1 MNMLRLKDTENFTDI
16 TFEDKVIIENT
27 TFVDDPNKIM
37 IALNDILSNRK
48 EISVANI
55 CDDYSDN
62 IFVFIRNPWEE
73 KIIIIKNN
81 QTQKDEVVVSKFIDI
96 KELAK
101 TFLNSDLKKYIEK
114 YKAND
119 CYKEL
124 KSNFKKLGLAIK
136 RSLAFEVAAWWRNNF
151 KELECSE
158 MILEEIKDWDENE
171 EISPYVLFGIS
182 GVYNTYFDKSINN
195 KVKLKKFLDCY
206 SKFYDEFYE
215 KFQCGKCNE
224 LEDSTATEM
233 FEWLNEE
240 QSKMIYEMLKPSKLK
255 DFCKE
260 YFKF

>member
-1 MNMLRLKDTENFTDI
+1 MLELKALEKSDGIYFGNQVIVDNM
-16 TFEDKVIIENT
+16 

-37 IALNDILSNRK
+37 IALIDILSNHK

-62 IFVFIRNPWEE
+62 IFVFISNPWEQ

-81 QTQKDEVVVSKFIDI
+81 ETQKDEVVVSKFLDI

-101 TFLNSDLKKYIEK
+101 TFLNSDLKKYIKK

-124 KSNFKKLGLAIK
+124 KNNFKKLGLAIK
-136 RSLAFEVAAWWRNNF
+136 RSLAYDVAKWWKKNF
-151 KELECSE
+151 SDPKFSDIITEQIE
-158 MILEEIKDWDENE
+158 DWDADD

-182 GVYNTYFDKSINN
+182 GVYNTYYDKNINN
-195 KVKLKKFLDCY
+195 RVQLKKFLDSY
-206 SKFYDEFYE
+206 TRFYDEFYE
-215 KFQCGKCNE
+215 KFQCVKTND
-224 LEDSTATEM
+224 LEDSTAIEM

-240 QSKMIYEMLKPSKLK
+240 QSKMIYEILKPSKLK
-255 DFCKE
+255 EFCKE